1 MMIQA
6 HSLPNQRLKLPG
18 PAFRGSVRLCTSR
31 QIPQHGALPPA
42 GARPAAQARSVR
54 QRARRSNP

>member
-42 GARPAAQARSVR
+42 GARPAA
-54 QRARRSNP
+54 